1 MSWTS
6 DQQLKLHG
14 VPWCLHG
21 LATAST
27 SSLIFH
33 CSSLLR
39 LPPRCRLPWQLLAL
53 TCVHSVCLYSLLLVT
68 EFCLTLR
75 AHELQDTRL
84 PCPSL
89 SPGVCSNPCP
99 LSWWPYLTIS
109 FSATLFLFCLQ
120 SVPASLEKLR
130 PCWNPDFKASNF
142 EGCEETNFCCF
153 KTASLWQFVTEGPG
167 N

>member
-1 MSWTS
+1 MSSLKSWKFSMDGVQPLQHLTNSWADSCENMSWTS

-14 VPWCLHG
+14 VPWCLHA

-39 LPPRCRLPWQLLAL
+39 LPPRCRLPWQLLAV
-53 TCVHSVCLYSLLLVT
+53 TCVHSVCQYSLLLVT

-99 LSWWPYLTIS
+99 LSWWSYLTLW

-120 SVPASLEKLR
+120 SVPASL
-130 PCWNPDFKASNF
+130 
-142 EGCEETNFCCF
+142 
-153 KTASLWQFVTEGPG
+153 
-167 N
+167 